1 MAINGLSTSF
11 FKASKAVAYSNPS
24 LFFKLIKVGVILNK
38 TASRIEH
45 IKEKNIEIVAKI
57 INNVMQNLV

>member
-1 MAINGLSTSF
+1 VM
-11 FKASKAVAYSNPS
+11 
-24 LFFKLIKVGVILNK
+24 LNK